1 MGPDDGDGRQ
11 GFDRVL
17 QPRSQ
22 HELQVL
28 RYLKRIR
35 TAAHWDART
44 QTMVSARPY
53 EGVIRVGSGHELKQA
68 DMFDGSDPYCEVFW
82 SDERVGTTRCIEDS
96 LNPAWNECFR
106 ILVEP
111 ARMNTLRVKLFDHD
125 DEAFDDDPDFLG
137 EAVLSGVGADALP
150 RAMTDVP
157 LQKEQGPARVIHTA
171 NHSYVEDQSVS
182 GRVEV
187 QYVPMKKLAAEQAR
201 RDQILARAER
211 KAKARRA
218 ARRGGLRTPSLGG
231 AGESGGGGGG
241 GGRWGSRQQLLP
253 PPSPASV
260 AQKSAVLGVT
270 TQTHRSK
277 ALDLSFRGIVSL
289 VNERRKMPARPDAP
303 EPHTFE
309 DAVAEAGLREWAA
322 EGWQV
327 PPGPSAGW
335 SAVRAGDEEGSGW
348 GAQPPPQHGG
358 RLSST
363 SLPSLG
369 GAGRGRRSHGSSGGR
384 VGGRRAG
391 GVLAVTDQVKLA
403 HNKLQSLAGVGE
415 ALRPY
420 LWRHQLATVSSL
432 DLSSNL
438 LRQVSVPPPQ
448 RQPPMEDIRKSY

>member
-82 SDERVGTTRCIEDS
+82 NDERVGTTRCIEDS

-157 LQKEQGPARVIHTA
+157 LQKE
-171 NHSYVEDQSVS
+171 
-182 GRVEV
+182 
-187 QYVPMKKLAAEQAR
+187 
-201 RDQILARAER
+201 
-211 KAKARRA
+211 
-218 ARRGGLRTPSLGG
+218 
-231 AGESGGGGGG
+231 
-241 GGRWGSRQQLLP
+241 
-253 PPSPASV
+253 
-260 AQKSAVLGVT
+260 
-270 TQTHRSK
+270 
-277 ALDLSFRGIVSL
+277 
-289 VNERRKMPARPDAP
+289 
-303 EPHTFE
+303 
-309 DAVAEAGLREWAA
+309 
-322 EGWQV
+322 
-327 PPGPSAGW
+327 
-335 SAVRAGDEEGSGW
+335 
-348 GAQPPPQHGG
+348 
-358 RLSST
+358 
-363 SLPSLG
+363 
-369 GAGRGRRSHGSSGGR
+369 
-384 VGGRRAG
+384 
-391 GVLAVTDQVKLA
+391 
-403 HNKLQSLAGVGE
+403 
-415 ALRPY
+415 
-420 LWRHQLATVSSL
+420 
-432 DLSSNL
+432 
-438 LRQVSVPPPQ
+438 
-448 RQPPMEDIRKSY
+448 